1 MPDVKINV
9 SSIEAEVTEVAT
21 VEKEIDAS
29 SAQINNIRLS
39 RQSKTCGHALCL
51 VLALRNSILIYA

>member
-9 SSIEAEVTEVAT
+9 SSIEAEVAT